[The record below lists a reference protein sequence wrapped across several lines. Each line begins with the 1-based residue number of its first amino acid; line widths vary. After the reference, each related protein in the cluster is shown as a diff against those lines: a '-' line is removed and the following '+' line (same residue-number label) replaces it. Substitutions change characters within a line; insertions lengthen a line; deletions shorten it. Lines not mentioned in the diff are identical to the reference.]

1 MCMHAQSPGCVQ
13 LFVTPWT
20 GARQAPLPMGFRRQE
35 YWTRLPVPHPGD
47 LPDLGTPSALAWAGD
62 SLPLNH
68 LGSPI
73 MTLIQMQVEHSS
85 KTLFNSLINEVAIS
99 SYNQFNGESIL
110 PHLCKSIMSA
120 KINLE
125 IGAKLA
131 SLVEEWETVVLIV
144 ERICFYPWKSI
155 DIAISCLKTRV
166 IKSL

>member
-1 MCMHAQSPGCVQ
+1 M
-13 LFVTPWT
+13 TPWT
-20 GARQAPLPMGFRRQE
+20 GACQTPLSMGFLRQE
-35 YWTRLPVPHPGD
+35 YWIWLPFPSPGD
-47 LPDLGTPSALAWAGD
+47 LPDLGIPLASAWAGD

-99 SYNQFNGESIL
+99 SYNHFNGESTV
-110 PHLCKSIMSA
+110 PNLCKSIMSA

-131 SLVEEWETVVLIV
+131 SLVEGVGNNCPYSGENLLLSMGK
-144 ERICFYPWKSI
+144 Y
-155 DIAISCLKTRV
+155 
-166 IKSL
+166 